1 MTTYPNYEQAQALA
15 ALRDDDPVA
24 CDGCGATVPHSEI
37 AQDYTIARLGA
48 FCEDCAPAMRSCVR
62 LECDVPYRR
71 ARL

>member
-24 CDGCGATVPHSEI
+24 CDGCGATVPHSRSRKITPSRGYAFGEDRC
-37 AQDYTIARLGA
+37 AGYARVSGW
-48 FCEDCAPAMRSCVR
+48 R
-62 LECDVPYRR
+62 DVPYRR